1 MSHRI
6 DAFHVQSFIE
16 LLNFPFVAFYFV
28 DTKRMNVNWHI
39 TKYPIKLKWET
50 QIGINLNTSKT
61 GGIWQIWNKFWV
73 QLHFCGF
80 IILSMLIFLCQ
91 ETQFRTEI
99 SRKHLPH
106 HQHCD
111 IFFLFFKSTPGHN
124 FAH

>member
-39 TKYPIKLKWET
+39 AKYPIKLKWET

-61 GGIWQIWNKFWV
+61 GGKFGIN
-73 QLHFCGF
+73 FGF
-80 IILSMLIFLCQ
+80 NCISVDLSYYQC
-91 ETQFRTEI
+91 
-99 SRKHLPH
+99 
-106 HQHCD
+106 
-111 IFFLFFKSTPGHN
+111 
-124 FAH
+124 

>member
-6 DAFHVQSFIE
+6 DAFHRIIE
-16 LLNFPFVAFYFV
+16 FRYIV
-28 DTKRMNVNWHI
+28 DTKRMNLAYRKISNQ
-39 TKYPIKLKWET
+39 TQMGSCET

-61 GGIWQIWNKFWV
+61 GGIWQIWNTFLV
-73 QLHFCGF
+73 QLHFCRS